1 MLLYT
6 TAVCRVRKGG
16 THLVSKCVRLC
27 VCIRAVCCVFM
38 GVCVCLCTSGGRT
51 GGRRVKLVHG
61 VLVYVRRQA
70 EEDAAAQHEDGGAP
84 AEAVAPVK
92 LVVGLQHRPVDELDG
107 VEDQSAGLQHHC
119 HQNRDRQKFLIQK
132 EGCFLFCFFRAGR
145 VLFSKSDNHRQKTH
159 IIKRELLLNLILQKH

>member
-1 MLLYT
+1 MLLNT

-16 THLVSKCVRLC
+16 THLVSKRVRLC
-27 VCIRAVCCVFM
+27 VRIRAVCRVFM
-38 GVCVCLCTSGGRT
+38 GVCVCVCELPAGGQAGAGGR
-51 GGRRVKLVHG
+51 VKSVHG

-119 HQNRDRQKFLIQK
+119 HQNRDRREFIIQK
-132 EGCFLFCFFRAGR
+132 EVFFG
-145 VLFSKSDNHRQKTH
+145 H
-159 IIKRELLLNLILQKH
+159 